1 MAEERLIEIVRGH
14 QELYDT
20 KHTTHMKAK
29 LKTRIWCDI
38 AKELK
43 LKDGEEV
50 KNMWVKLRG
59 SYRDAERRKRKS
71 LRSGAAPQK
80 IKPWRFQKQMS
91 FLELF
96 MTTWPREGNIVTDSD
111 NDSPLLSVAETLS
124 QSMKTHDMEM
134 TCEDDGSAQ
143 PDSEEFYVTD
153 SVASDG
159 ESSRGPETSLPPVI
173 NYTPVVR
180 NKRHKQGPYERLKK
194 CMQQREERARK
205 RSEERKKI
213 LEQSSTLD
221 DPLYNFYMSMYQLTK
236 QMSPI
241 YQHRVRAQVFQ
252 TVSEAEASIMSF
264 PSLPLRHTEE
274 RPENQQTIS
283 TLPRSFNSNYN
294 NLT

>member
-20 KHTTHMKAK
+20 KHTNYMKAK

-43 LKDGEEV
+43 LKDSEEV
-50 KNMWVKLRG
+50 KNMWMKLRG

-80 IKPWRFQKQMS
+80 IKPWRFQKQ
-91 FLELF
+91 
-96 MTTWPREGNIVTDSD
+96 ID

-124 QSMKTHDMEM
+124 QSMEM

-153 SVASDG
+153 SVTSDG

-180 NKRHKQGPYERLKK
+180 RITSKQDPYEMLKK
-194 CMQQREERARK
+194 SMLARK
-205 RSEERKKI
+205 RRMCLNVIGE
-213 LEQSSTLD
+213 SSQHPHFDDVKTRLGSVGMTSNLTL
-221 DPLYNFYMSMYQLTK
+221 
-236 QMSPI
+236 
-241 YQHRVRAQVFQ
+241 
-252 TVSEAEASIMSF
+252 
-264 PSLPLRHTEE
+264 SLPEKTQCQLGR
-274 RPENQQTIS
+274 
-283 TLPRSFNSNYN
+283 
-294 NLT
+294 